1 MFDVQVT
8 PIVHVPKIEPGTGN
22 LDGNGMNGGDG
33 SEVETIT
40 VAPHQVIMAG
50 SNGEQQVLQVIS
62 IKDANTLKALT
73 GVSVSGEIKTDEPQT
88 ITGDQ

>member
-1 MFDVQVT
+1 M
-8 PIVHVPKIEPGTGN
+8 PKIEPGTGN
-22 LDGNGMNGGDG
+22 LDGSSLNGGDG

-62 IKDANTLKALT
+62 IKDANTLKALA
-73 GVSVSGEIKTDEPQT
+73 GVSVSAEIKTDEPQT